1 MNMTTEQ
8 VCYLLFLHYN
18 SENMKT
24 RNLLLTV
31 GTILILFNSI
41 SYLPG
46 RTKEPIDRS
55 VAYWIGFNF
64 LFISGLILFII
75 AFMIH
80 RKVNRKRKKE
90 LVDSLFK

>member
-1 MNMTTEQ
+1 
-8 VCYLLFLHYN
+8 
-18 SENMKT
+18 MKT
-24 RNLLLTV
+24 RNLLIAV
-31 GTILILFNSI
+31 GVILIIFNSI
-41 SYLPG
+41 SYLSG
-46 RTKEPIDRS
+46 KAKEPIDKS

-64 LFISGLILFII
+64 LFISGFILLII